1 MANKSGARQGGI
13 KRSATSGRFLSG
25 AAAARWP
32 ATTVAQRSGDGVHE
46 AADVRTVSTAP
57 QASRTS
63 PDVDPI
69 TPEQRAA
76 AARIRVAYDKKRG
89 RQTEAWI
96 RRLAG

>member
-32 ATTVAQRSGDGVHE
+32 ATTVASRTGNEVRE
-46 AADVRTVSTAP
+46 AADARTASATPKAP
-57 QASRTS
+57 SAS

-96 RRLAG
+96 KRLAG